1 MLLAPIANLLSLSS
15 HIQGRVQISKDLHQ
29 RKLGDEPL
37 KGQELIR
44 SLHKVAI
51 RLGIF
56 VGNFYGL
63 YNPGFCQCFYN
74 DTQ

>member
-1 MLLAPIANLLSLSS
+1 MQHPSS

-44 SLHKVAI
+44 SLHKVLI
-51 RLGIF
+51 LCM
-56 VGNFYGL
+56 YS
-63 YNPGFCQCFYN
+63 
-74 DTQ
+74 